1 MYILFKY
8 SRWYVKSWFC
18 RSGLQ
23 SYSDSLKMLSQSEVI
38 LSPTGRILM
47 RHRYGNGSC
56 WPGGQLL
63 GWCVPALR
71 DAWIM
76 CFDHSVSFKR
86 TILNTSCFFLKKEWE
101 RKSNDILC
109 DSHQVKKRN
118 LFLSVEPWASC
129 LSWLWSIYRVQKN
142 VDPSEPECS
151 WTVIN
156 ANIQFSHECPP
167 CCWTSGC
174 SSARIA
180 WWTVSGL

>member
-1 MYILFKY
+1 MDLLIYILFKY
-8 SRWYVKSWFC
+8 SRWYVQSWFC
-18 RSGLQ
+18 HFGLL
-23 SYSDSLKMLSQSEVI
+23 SYSDMAKMLSQSEPT
-38 LSPTGRILM
+38 LSPTCRMLM
-47 RHRYGNGSC
+47 RHRYGNGSH

-71 DAWIM
+71 DVWIV
-76 CFDHSVSFKR
+76 CFDHS
-86 TILNTSCFFLKKEWE
+86 TLNPSCCFFFKKEWE
-101 RKSNDILC
+101 RKSNDILF
-109 DSHQVKKRN
+109 DSHQVKSRN

-129 LSWLWSIYRVQKN
+129 LSWLWSIYRVQKH

-156 ANIQFSHECPP
+156 ANAQFSHECPP

-174 SSARIA
+174 STARLA